1 MIKNIEYNR
10 FMFNIEKYFFC
21 KTEMVQLGFVVAQ
34 NDIWSVNITVK
45 DILNMTPPKT
55 KRQVCVFIG
64 LVNYHRDMWS
74 RWSNLLKLR
83 TATIPDKVTFRWI
96 DIDHKSFEEIKRMVA
111 RDALLAYPYFNKR
124 FYIHADDSY

>member
-1 MIKNIEYNR
+1 
-10 FMFNIEKYFFC
+10 
-21 KTEMVQLGFVVAQ
+21 
-34 NDIWSVNITVK
+34 
-45 DILNMTPPKT
+45 MTPPNT